1 MARALGAF
9 LAVFSILSLLVNL
22 DVLGGVFGIGALSLF
37 VVGELAAQFAS
48 TSVFQDSRRT
58 LVLRIESQKIGDP
71 LTPPRSYAAEI
82 PRRVRLFG
90 FS

>member
-37 VVGELAAQFAS
+37 VVGELAAQFA
-48 TSVFQDSRRT
+48 
-58 LVLRIESQKIGDP
+58 KA
-71 LTPPRSYAAEI
+71 PRSSRI
-82 PRRVRLFG
+82 PG
-90 FS
+90 EP